1 MTDRA
6 VPATAAPSPPDR
18 VLARMM
24 ALHPKV
30 IDLVLDRVW
39 RLLAALDHPERRL
52 PPVVHVAG
60 TNGKGSLVAILRA
73 MLEAA
78 GQRVHVYTSPHLVR
92 FAERIRLGAWGGG
105 RLIDDAALVALLEE
119 CERANGGQPI
129 TFFEITTCA
138 ALLAFAR
145 EPADVVLLETGLGG
159 RLDAT
164 NVVERPALTV
174 ITPVSMDHEHYLG
187 DTLAA
192 IAGEKAGIL
201 KAGVPCVAAEQT
213 PEAAAVLV
221 RRAAQLG
228 ASLTLGGRDWLWKKA
243 GDGFEVAGAGWPAPA
258 LVGAHQTANAAL
270 AVMAA
275 RALTP
280 GLRPDAAAMRA
291 GLAGVIWPGRLH
303 RLDPGR
309 LTARLPPGWD
319 LWLDGGHNPAAG
331 RALADAVAV
340 WDDRPLHLIVGM
352 LDTKDQSGFLAP
364 LLARAASL
372 RVVPVPGT
380 QAGVPPSLLAGRA
393 RTVAPA
399 GVAVHERASVS
410 EALSALAAATD
421 DPAPGRVL
429 VCGSLYLA
437 GAVLRENGT
446 PPV

>member
-1 MTDRA
+1 
-6 VPATAAPSPPDR
+6 
-18 VLARMM
+18 M

-92 FAERIRLGAWGGG
+92 FAERIRLGAPGGG
-105 RLIDDAALVALLEE
+105 RLIDDATLVALLEE
-119 CERANGGQPI
+119 CERANDGQPI

-174 ITPVSMDHEHYLG
+174 ITPVSMDHEQYLG

-201 KAGVPCVAAEQT
+201 KPGVPCVAAEQA

-221 RRAAQLG
+221 RRATQLG
-228 ASLTLGGRDWLWKKA
+228 APLSLGGRDWLWERA

-270 AVMAA
+270 AVVAA
-275 RALTP
+275 RTLTP

-291 GLAGVIWPGRLH
+291 GLAGVTWPGRLH

-309 LTARLPPGWD
+309 LTACLPAGWD

-331 RALADAVAV
+331 RALADAAAA

-352 LDTKDQSGFLAP
+352 LDTKDQPGFLAP
-364 LLARAASL
+364 LLARAVSL
-372 RVVPVPGT
+372 QVVPVPGT
-380 QAGVPPSLLAGRA
+380 TAGVPPPVLAGRA

-410 EALSALAAATD
+410 EAMLALAATAD
-421 DPAPGRVL
+421 GPGRVL

-437 GAVLRENGT
+437 GDVLRENGT